1 MQNHFVT
8 PPPAPV
14 PARKGAPVGSFR
26 DTRILLNTF
35 SRLKW
40 PCMFSF
46 ILSYFE
52 VISNPQKGHRNKHS
66 CVNPGTGWSCPS
78 LHPQHRLETEAP
90 SSSDPVTH
98 CPPGLQSTE
107 LPKAT
112 LRDHRA
118 LPVCSHAA
126 DPGHVPQAAAALPVP
141 APPRPECRGL
151 RW

>member
-1 MQNHFVT
+1 MYETGSVT
-8 PPPAPV
+8 PSSSWNLRINSSLAPPQKNV
-14 PARKGAPVGSFR
+14 HV
-26 DTRILLNTF
+26 
-35 SRLKW
+35 
-40 PCMFSF
+40 
-46 ILSYFE
+46 YFE